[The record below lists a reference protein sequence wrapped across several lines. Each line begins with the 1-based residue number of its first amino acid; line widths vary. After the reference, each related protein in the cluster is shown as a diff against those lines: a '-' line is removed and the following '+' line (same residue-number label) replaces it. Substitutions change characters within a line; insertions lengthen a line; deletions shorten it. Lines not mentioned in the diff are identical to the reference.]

1 MDKSVAVHEV
11 CRTVNKFTM
20 VTISWVDG
28 GVKRMRAKRSNY
40 VDARTGKTNTQISN
54 SVSC

>member
-20 VTISWVDG
+20 VAISWVDG
-28 GVKRMRAKRSNY
+28 GVKCMRAKRSNY

>member
-1 MDKSVAVHEV
+1 MAVHEV

-20 VTISWVDG
+20 VAISWVDG
-28 GVKRMRAKRSNY
+28 GVKCMRAKRSNY